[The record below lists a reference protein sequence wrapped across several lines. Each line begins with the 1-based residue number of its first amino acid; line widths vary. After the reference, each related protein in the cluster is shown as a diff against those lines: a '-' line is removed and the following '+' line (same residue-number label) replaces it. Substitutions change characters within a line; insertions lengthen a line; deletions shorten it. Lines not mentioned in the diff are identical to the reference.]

1 MAVHDFRSQRLFVDT
16 ELAAGTTY
24 TCSKAQSNYLRQ
36 VLRLGA
42 GDEILVFNGCDGEW
56 LSRIVPHGK
65 RDCDLAIVEQVRAQI
80 AGPDLDYLF
89 APLKRARLDYM
100 VQKATEMG
108 VASLRPVLTAHTI
121 VGRVNLE
128 RMRQNVIE
136 AAEQCGV
143 LRVPT
148 VAEPSPLVTALDA
161 LAGDRTLIFA
171 DEAADVVA
179 PLAAFDGLERG
190 APIAVIIGPE
200 GGFSTP
206 EREMI
211 RSRPQTRVVSLGP
224 RIMRADTA
232 AVAVLALVNAAVGD
246 WAA

>member
-16 ELAAGTTY
+16 ALAVGATH
-24 TCSKAQSNYLRQ
+24 TCSKAQTNYLRQ

-42 GDEILVFNGCDGEW
+42 GDEILVFNGADGEW
-56 LSRIVPHGK
+56 LSRLEPRGK
-65 RDCDLAIVEQVRAQI
+65 RDCDLAIVEQVRPQA

-108 VASLRPVLTAHTI
+108 VASLRPVLTART
-121 VGRVNLE
+121 VVARVNLE
-128 RMRQNVIE
+128 RMRQNAIE

-143 LRVPT
+143 LRLPA
-148 VAEPSPLVTALDA
+148 VAEPGPLAAALDA
-161 LAGDRTLIFA
+161 WPCDRTLFFA
-171 DEAADVVA
+171 DEAADVA
-179 PLAAFDGLERG
+179 SPLAAFEGLERG
-190 APIAVIIGPE
+190 APMAVVIGPE
-200 GGFSTP
+200 GGFSSS

-211 RSRPQTRVVSLGP
+211 RALPQTRALSLGP